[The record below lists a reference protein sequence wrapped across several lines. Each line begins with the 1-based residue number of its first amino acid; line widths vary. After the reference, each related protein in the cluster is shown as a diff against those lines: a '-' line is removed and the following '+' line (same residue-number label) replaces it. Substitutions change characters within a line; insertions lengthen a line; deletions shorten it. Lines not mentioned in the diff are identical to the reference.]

1 MWNLEKWYRRTY
13 LQGRSRDADA
23 EDGFVDMVEGRGKW
37 DQLGEQDLHIYFQGV
52 SR

>member
-23 EDGFVDMVEGRGKW
+23 EDVFVDMVEGRGKW
-37 DQLGEQDLHIYFQGV
+37 DQLGEQD
-52 SR
+52 